1 MTHLENFQKQR
12 IEALDRYIEMQQNLI
27 DQQAKE
33 LDEMTYKYANEK
45 ARLNMLVRNIEV
57 IDEIFEQ
64 PIKN

>member
-33 LDEMTYKYANEK
+33 LDEMTYKYTNEK

>member
-27 DQQAKE
+27 DEQARA

-45 ARLNMLVRNIEV
+45 SRLNMLVRNIEV